1 MKTYTQLSVELKQEI
16 VNDFIDNYEQT
27 KQFFINIKNEI
38 NESHPMFGKNID
50 GRINLYQEMIDGLK
64 NIEIN

>member
-1 MKTYTQLSVELKQEI
+1 MKTYTQLTIELKQEI
-16 VNDFIDNYEQT
+16 INNFINNYEQT
-27 KQFFINIKNEI
+27 KEHFLNIKNEI
-38 NESHPMFGKNID
+38 NESHSMFGKDID